1 MHSLYPLCTRN
12 ISQAIVVFVNRG
24 VRKQKNTQK
33 PSGEQIVDSSP
44 DVASQLRADL
54 KQLNT
59 QKKNIIEKIQEI
71 DQQMKEL
78 TKEVSKKVGKMM
90 IS

>member
-1 MHSLYPLCTRN
+1 MH
-12 ISQAIVVFVNRG
+12 
-24 VRKQKNTQK
+24 K

-54 KQLNT
+54 KQLNI
-59 QKKNIIEKIQEI
+59 QKKSIIEKIQEI

-78 TKEVSKKVGKMM
+78 AKEVSKKVENRRENDDR
-90 IS
+90 INL